1 MGKSFN
7 RAEILQRLRAQT
19 SAGTPILGAG
29 SSAGIVAKCAE
40 VGGADLIIAY
50 STGRTR
56 LMGLPTSA
64 IYGPPSNQATLTMAD
79 ELLNVIQAT
88 PLIAG
93 VEAND
98 FEVLDL
104 DRSVGRF
111 LEAGFH
117 GVINFPTT
125 GLRDNL
131 VAGGLVERKQFE
143 SMAPSYRVPSWGW
156 SREVEMIR
164 RLHERD
170 VFTMVYVCSP
180 EDAAEMAAAGAD
192 VVCAHVG
199 TTEGGLAGSRKARPD
214 TGELLRRSEAILEA
228 AEAVNDETI
237 SLVHGGPFVD
247 PESTKAIYRE
257 TRAVGFVGA
266 SSIERIP
273 IENAVRIACEG
284 FKAARLTAG

>member
-1 MGKSFN
+1 
-7 RAEILQRLRAQT
+7 
-19 SAGTPILGAG
+19 
-29 SSAGIVAKCAE
+29 
-40 VGGADLIIAY
+40 
-50 STGRTR
+50 
-56 LMGLPTSA
+56 
-64 IYGPPSNQATLTMAD
+64 MAD

-111 LEAGFH
+111 LEAGFD

-199 TTEGGLAGSRKARPD
+199 TTEGGLAG
-214 TGELLRRSEAILEA
+214 
-228 AEAVNDETI
+228 
-237 SLVHGGPFVD
+237 
-247 PESTKAIYRE
+247 
-257 TRAVGFVGA
+257 
-266 SSIERIP
+266 
-273 IENAVRIACEG
+273 
-284 FKAARLTAG
+284 